1 MIEKLNQIDDILM
14 QFEDWMHDEDG
25 KNCTKARKI
34 LAEILAEVK
43 VQCSSLSISEQTNT
57 VVGMKNKINK
67 NTAE

>member
-1 MIEKLNQIDDILM
+1 MIEKLNQIDDIMM
-14 QFEDWMHDEDG
+14 QFEDGMHDEDG

-34 LAEILAEVK
+34 LSEILGEVK
-43 VQCSSLSISEQTNT
+43 VQCSSLSISEQKNT